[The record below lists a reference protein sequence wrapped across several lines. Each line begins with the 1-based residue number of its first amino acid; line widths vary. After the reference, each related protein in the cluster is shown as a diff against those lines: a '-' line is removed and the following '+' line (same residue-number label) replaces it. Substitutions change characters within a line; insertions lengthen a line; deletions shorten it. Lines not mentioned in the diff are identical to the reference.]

1 MGDGCGDG
9 VGVSKRIVKPKKM
22 AKTIMMV
29 ILYLSRMAL
38 RFFIVEEFR
47 TQFHQRH
54 CL

>member
-9 VGVSKRIVKPKKM
+9 AGVSKRVAMPKKM

-29 ILYLSRMAL
+29 ILCLSRMVL
-38 RFFIVEEFR
+38 RFFIVEGFR
-47 TQFHQRH
+47 MWFHQRH